1 MGQPAG
7 MPALSVVMPVH
18 NALPHLDAAVESIL
32 AQTFTDFEF
41 IVLDDASTDRS
52 RERLQEWARRDLRI
66 RLLSVERNLGPVGS
80 SNMVA
85 RAANSPF
92 VARMDADDISYPER
106 FAEQIELLRDH
117 PDAGIVAGL
126 CDMIDASGT
135 KMRDAEI
142 WRLARRSV
150 FVPFAHGAMM
160 YRREVFEQVGGYRQE
175 CEFWEDQDLVM
186 RMGRISEIWVIPRP
200 IYRVRQSTTSTR
212 IASNQERLERALD
225 REYRAIDR
233 IELGGS
239 YGDESQETDCEPRNL
254 DPRVFIAIGSVRLW
268 AGCKPRLLQ
277 RFLARADIS
286 FNVRTA
292 SAVLWTVWASA
303 SPSSLRWF
311 LLMLLKA
318 RNQLASRRLP
328 HTAAFI
334 WQPLEHVRSM
344 EELAPERGSLLKL
357 RARLS

>member
-1 MGQPAG
+1 
-7 MPALSVVMPVH
+7 MPVH

-41 IVLDDASTDRS
+41 IVFDDASTDGS
-52 RERLQEWARRDLRI
+52 SARLHDWAQRDTRI

-85 RAANSPF
+85 QAANAPF

-106 FAEQIELLRDH
+106 FAKQIELLREH

-126 CDMIDASGT
+126 CDMIDASGK

-160 YRREVFEQVGGYRQE
+160 YRREVFEQVGGYREE
-175 CEFWEDQDLVM
+175 CEFWEDQDLVI

-200 IYRVRQSTTSTR
+200 MYRVRQSTTSTR
-212 IASNQERLERALD
+212 IGSSQERLERALD

-233 IELGGS
+233 LELRKV
-239 YGDESQETDCEPRNL
+239 YDERIQKKGFDPNSL
-254 DPRVFIAIGSVRLW
+254 DPRVFIAVGSVRLW
-268 AGCKPRLLQ
+268 AGCRPRLLK
-277 RFLARADIS
+277 RFLKRADLS
-286 FNVRTA
+286 FSVRTA
-292 SAVLWTVWASA
+292 GALIWTAWASA

-311 LLMLLKA
+311 LLMLLRT

-328 HTAAFI
+328 QTAAFV

-344 EELAPERGSLLKL
+344 EELAPSRASGLKL